1 MPKPH
6 YTSLLASPRGG
17 LVILTR
23 AALNCFIQFC
33 AFPPSYSPH
42 PTRRSAAHALF
53 QLVSLVAAITPS
65 KLLFWHPS
73 KLVFPSPCV
82 CGTQRR
88 PCPLSSIFRGPG
100 VVPRTLRAPPAMRSA
115 VLARFFESPQSSS
128 RYSRAAPQ
136 LLNGPFTVP
145 PSHRRVA
152 PPSHIYSIF
161 GVAAVT
167 FAISRPVCNAPYRHR
182 NPSSALP
189 VNVRAVRC
197 PSPELLNSPFTLP
210 PSHRRVAQPPRAVAC
225 SAAPEVLHGLFAVPT
240 DPLRYPRTFFF
251 RFFAFPLSPSRG
263 SSAETRSILRWL
275 GARLWCTSSL
285 RSYRCLSLAPVSP
298 STSSLLFLRSCR
310 IPDALAACSAA
321 QAVPHSPITFP
332 MRAAALE
339 LFLGVWRPREAGLAF
354 PRCVGG
360 AQHRSRR
367 SHSSPTSRRALHPP
381 RPAFRF
387 LEFSPSTSPHPQR
400 FYSMSRWR
408 CAPLN
413 RVRVPVVVRDV
424 TNGAQRRPLSFYSI
438 FRLPTPGS
446 FASPPLFLFYFSPS
460 RSQLPNV
467 AMSRRR
473 CAPLNRVRVP
483 ALPRDVATAPVFFFD
498 FSRLLSVA
506 MPWRCAAPLT
516 APPCSFLFDFPPPHH
531 RLLCVSM
538 PRRHAAPYTCRL
550 RRGAPPSFLPIPFF
564 ASPRPAFQCLDVSA
578 AHTALQSRPS
588 LRALARRPRCAAL
601 AFFNRF
607 FPAPAAALPLDILGG
622 PQRPCTR
629 ARLSALQRD
638 VINAVQARIPTCI
651 YTHQLCRLA
660 IIGFFFRSAAPVH
673 LHDLHALPVPN
684 SCASPPTRFRKF
696 SPLAQFSVF
705 FSSLRGLGSR
715 FCMAPVL
722 RVSKPNALQPTNL
735 GMRSALVH

>member
-1 MPKPH
+1 MSARLRGSSSPCWQISIATVEVRSAEAAGKHPSTTSTPSPITAMSNFRALRGLKLFSCEWFSESNVLIFHIQPPRRSRRAIRHFLRPEAMPHVLRRLSGWLPAIHALCTIMPKPH

-100 VVPRTLRAPPAMRSA
+100 VVPRTLRGMVLSVFARRPPTSQWTFYRPAITPPRCA
-115 VLARFFESPQSSS
+115 ALAYLFDFRRCCGHVRHLPRVGGMSGAYNSPQ
-128 RYSRAAPQ
+128 
-136 LLNGPFTVP
+136 
-145 PSHRRVA
+145 
-152 PPSHIYSIF
+152 
-161 GVAAVT
+161 
-167 FAISRPVCNAPYRHR
+167 PVCNAPYRHR

-225 SAAPEVLHGLFAVPT
+225 NAAPEVLHGLFAVPT

-310 IPDALAACSAA
+310 IPAALAACSAA

-332 MRAAALE
+332 MGAAALE

-413 RVRVPVVVRDV
+413 RVRVPVVP
-424 TNGAQRRPLSFYSI
+424 ASQRRD
-438 FRLPTPGS
+438 LPAALRADSHAT
-446 FASPPLFLFYFSPS
+446 SPT
-460 RSQLPNV
+460 
-467 AMSRRR
+467 
-473 CAPLNRVRVP
+473 
-483 ALPRDVATAPVFFFD
+483 TAPAFFFD
-498 FSRLLSVA
+498 FLPLGGGLLSVA
-506 MPWRCAAPLT
+506 MPWRASVLC
-516 APPCSFLFDFPPPHH
+516 LFI
-531 RLLCVSM
+531 
-538 PRRHAAPYTCRL
+538 T
-550 RRGAPPSFLPIPFF
+550 FF
-564 ASPRPAFQCLDVSA
+564 TSPRPASQCLNVSPA
-578 AHTALQSRPS
+578 RSVVYLRPS
-588 LRALARRPRCAAL
+588 LRALAQRPHRAAL
-601 AFFNRF
+601 ASFYSIFA
-607 FPAPAAALPLDILGG
+607 APTAALLLDVLGG
-622 PQRPCTR
+622 PQRPCPR
-629 ARLSALQRD
+629 ARLSALQHD
-638 VINAVQARIPTCI
+638 VINVS
-651 YTHQLCRLA
+651 LA
-660 IIGFFFRSAAPVH
+660 IIGFFFCCAAPVR
-673 LHDLHALPVPN
+673 HALRVPN
-684 SCASPPTRFRKF
+684 SCASSPTRFRKF
-696 SPLAQFSVF
+696 SPLGQFSDF
-705 FSSLRGLGSR
+705 FFAVRPRS
-715 FCMAPVL
+715 CAAPVL
-722 RVSKPNALQPTNL
+722 RVSKPNARRGAPLFKPRT
-735 GMRSALVH
+735 